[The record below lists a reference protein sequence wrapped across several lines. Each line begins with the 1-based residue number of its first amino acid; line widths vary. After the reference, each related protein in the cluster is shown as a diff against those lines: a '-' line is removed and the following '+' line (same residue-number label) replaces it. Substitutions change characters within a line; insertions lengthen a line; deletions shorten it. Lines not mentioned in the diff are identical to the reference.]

1 MIQIHHYINDVF
13 ESIYNTIHSLSLIIV
28 STFEFERYYILLYI
42 HLLFLLNS
50 ETSVVTNVKS
60 FNSVNKS
67 VSLYLTLDSI
77 SLSCSSGLKEFQIST
92 I

>member
-1 MIQIHHYINDVF
+1 MIQIRHYINDVF

-28 STFEFERYYILLYI
+28 STFEFEIYYILLYI

-67 VSLYLTLDSI
+67 VSLYLILDSI
-77 SLSCSSGLKEFQIST
+77 TLSCSSVLKEFQIST

>member
-28 STFEFERYYILLYI
+28 STFEFEIYYILLYI

-67 VSLYLTLDSI
+67 VSLYLILDSK
-77 SLSCSSGLKEFQIST
+77 SLSCSSGLKEFKISA